1 LTVVNLPTQFLLFG
15 LRLFVA
21 GAHSWRLNERLRG
34 CTRGAFRAPPQK
46 GFAVSLTRRS
56 WLKLAAGGGASLAL
70 TDLVDAKELREA
82 AASLRLKDA
91 KELTTACNFC
101 SCGCGMIAHVR
112 DGKLV
117 NLEGDPDHVINE
129 GALCSKGAAMMATHD
144 SPERLRRPMLRVPG
158 GDRWQEISW
167 DEALDRLARK
177 LKATRDA
184 TWIATEKDGDAE
196 HRVNRT
202 DAIAFLGGAQ
212 NTNEECYLFNKMGRL
227 LGTSYV
233 EHQARL

>member
-1 LTVVNLPTQFLLFG
+1 M
-15 LRLFVA
+15 
-21 GAHSWRLNERLRG
+21 
-34 CTRGAFRAPPQK
+34 
-46 GFAVSLTRRS
+46 SLTRRS
-56 WLKLAAGGGASLAL
+56 WLKLATGGGVGLAL
-70 TDLVDAKELREA
+70 ADVVDAKELREA
-82 AASLRLKDA
+82 AASVKLKDA
-91 KELTTACNFC
+91 KEVTTACNFC
-101 SCGCGMIAHVR
+101 SCGCGMILHVR
-112 DGKLV
+112 EGKLV
-117 NLEGDPDHVINE
+117 NLEGDPDHVINQ

-144 SPERLRRPMLRVPG
+144 SPERLRKPLLRAPG

-167 DEALDRLARK
+167 DEALDRIARK

-184 TWIATEKDGDAE
+184 SWIATEKDGDVE
-196 HRVNRT
+196 YPVRRT